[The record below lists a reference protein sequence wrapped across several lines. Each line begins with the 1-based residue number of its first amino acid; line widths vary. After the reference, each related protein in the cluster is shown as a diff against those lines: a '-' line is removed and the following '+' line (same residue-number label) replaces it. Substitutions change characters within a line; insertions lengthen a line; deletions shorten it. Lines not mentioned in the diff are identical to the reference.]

1 MKKLILPISLLAI
14 LAIVITGV
22 VFFIPKEKKVNLSL
36 LVVDQDITSLTK
48 DSVAIAIGTIKD
60 ILPSRLGMD
69 NSGNRIVFTDYV
81 LLVKNTI
88 KGNVDE
94 EVKIRIIGGSVGE
107 GKNKFSVFAEDE
119 PDFVKGEEIL
129 VFLSK
134 NSGGFFDLPVD
145 HYAVEGRFQG
155 KYQIINNEA
164 RNPKGI
170 FKLDKVMN
178 EINSTLQI
186 WK

>member
-1 MKKLILPISLLAI
+1 MKKLILPISLLTI
-14 LAIVITGV
+14 LAIIITGV

-36 LVVDQDITSLTK
+36 LVVDQDVTSLTK

-60 ILPSRLGMD
+60 ILPSSLGMD

-81 LLVKNTI
+81 LIVKNTI

-119 PDFVKGEEIL
+119 PDFVRGEEVL

-145 HYAVEGRFQG
+145 YYAVKGSFQG

-170 FKLDKVMN
+170 FKLDKIMN
-178 EINSTLQI
+178 EINSTLQAQ
-186 WK
+186 K